1 MEEKKLADD
10 KEVIRLLEIF
20 ASDNE
25 PDGVDRL
32 AGMAL
37 DLIHRLQYGY
47 SSASKASD
55 EWREKYEK
63 ERKENE
69 DYNQK
74 LYDGELLSKD
84 YHDEQVFH
92 YVDENAELREEIKT
106 LKAELKKELAEHEEF
121 TKKAKAEIERLTEER
136 NKYKGLYETMYRKYS
151 VLQDKDLNCEKSK
164 EIASDYLNKC
174 LELQEENARLE
185 KRNSALLI
193 EKDAMEANCIALQKK
208 FDGVKTIGDW
218 VHEIHKNAVQ
228 HGWYDGN
235 GAKNFGELLMLVV
248 TEVAEVMEEYRNG
261 RLMKETYVNKNGK
274 MCGIPSELADI
285 VIRVMD
291 ICGYY
296 NIDLEQ
302 AIEEK
307 HEYNKSRPYKHGG
320 KKC

>member
-1 MEEKKLADD
+1 MQKTIDGERLTKAGGLNFADKNLSLAD
-10 KEVIRLLEIF
+10 E
-20 ASDNE
+20 
-25 PDGVDRL
+25 
-32 AGMAL
+32 
-37 DLIHRLQYGY
+37 YGY
-47 SSASKASD
+47 SHIYNRLAKWEDAQESGEIVGK
-55 EWREKYEK
+55 EW
-63 ERKENE
+63 
-69 DYNQK
+69 
-74 LYDGELLSKD
+74 
-84 YHDEQVFH
+84 HDEQVLH
-92 YVDENAELREEIKT
+92 
-106 LKAELKKELAEHEEF
+106 
-121 TKKAKAEIERLTEER
+121 
-136 NKYKGLYETMYRKYS
+136 
-151 VLQDKDLNCEKSK
+151 
-164 EIASDYLNKC
+164 
-174 LELQEENARLE
+174 LQEENARLE

-228 HGWYDGN
+228 HGWYDSK

-248 TEVAEVMEEYRNG
+248 TEVAEVMEEHRNG

-302 AIEEK
+302 AIAEK

>member
-1 MEEKKLADD
+1 MDKQKQIEEMRFKVIDNNTGKEADICEIAL
-10 KEVIRLLEIF
+10 KEDW
-20 ASDNE
+20 AK
-25 PDGVDRL
+25 
-32 AGMAL
+32 
-37 DLIHRLQYGY
+37 DLIYCDMQGFAILDDGNLVLL
-47 SSASKASD
+47 D
-55 EWREKYEK
+55 ECGKYVYCPNG
-63 ERKENE
+63 RF
-69 DYNQK
+69 
-74 LYDGELLSKD
+74 S
-84 YHDEQVFH
+84 VIP
-92 YVDENAELREEIKT
+92 ENAVVLTREEQQKYAAYKI
-106 LKAELKKELAEHEEF
+106 
-121 TKKAKAEIERLTEER
+121 IEPQIRGCLDRER
-136 NKYKGLYETMYRKYS
+136 E
-151 VLQDKDLNCEKSK
+151 
-164 EIASDYLNKC
+164 
-174 LELQEENARLE
+174 LE

-218 VHEIHKNAVQ
+218 VYEVHKNAVQ

-302 AIEEK
+302 AIAEK

>member
-1 MEEKKLADD
+1 L
-10 KEVIRLLEIF
+10 
-20 ASDNE
+20 
-25 PDGVDRL
+25 DR
-32 AGMAL
+32 
-37 DLIHRLQYGY
+37 
-47 SSASKASD
+47 
-55 EWREKYEK
+55 ERE
-63 ERKENE
+63 
-69 DYNQK
+69 
-74 LYDGELLSKD
+74 
-84 YHDEQVFH
+84 
-92 YVDENAELREEIKT
+92 
-106 LKAELKKELAEHEEF
+106 
-121 TKKAKAEIERLTEER
+121 
-136 NKYKGLYETMYRKYS
+136 
-151 VLQDKDLNCEKSK
+151 
-164 EIASDYLNKC
+164 
-174 LELQEENARLE
+174 LE

-208 FDGVKTIGDW
+208 FDGVKTIGVW
-218 VHEIHKNAVQ
+218 VYEVHKNAVQ
-228 HGWYDGN
+228 HGWYDGK

-302 AIEEK
+302 AIAEK

>member
-1 MEEKKLADD
+1 MQKTIDGERLTKAGGLNFADKNLSLAD
-10 KEVIRLLEIF
+10 E
-20 ASDNE
+20 
-25 PDGVDRL
+25 
-32 AGMAL
+32 
-37 DLIHRLQYGY
+37 YGY
-47 SSASKASD
+47 SHIYNRLAKWEDAQESGEIVGK
-55 EWREKYEK
+55 EW
-63 ERKENE
+63 
-69 DYNQK
+69 
-74 LYDGELLSKD
+74 
-84 YHDEQVFH
+84 HDEQVLHF
-92 YVDENAELREEIKT
+92 VDENKQ
-106 LKAELKKELAEHEEF
+106 
-121 TKKAKAEIERLTEER
+121 LTEER
-136 NKYKGLYETMYRKYS
+136 NKYKELYETMYRKYS
-151 VLQDKDLNCEKSK
+151 DLQGKDLNCEKSK
-164 EIASDYLNKC
+164 EVANDYLNKC
-174 LELQEENARLE
+174 LKLQEENARLE
-185 KRNSALLI
+185 KRNSALLV

-218 VHEIHKNAVQ
+218 VYEVHKNAVQ
-228 HGWYDGN
+228 HGWYDGK

-302 AIEEK
+302 AIAEK

>member
-1 MEEKKLADD
+1 MQKTIDGERLTKAGGLNFADKNLSLAD
-10 KEVIRLLEIF
+10 E
-20 ASDNE
+20 
-25 PDGVDRL
+25 
-32 AGMAL
+32 
-37 DLIHRLQYGY
+37 YGY
-47 SSASKASD
+47 SHIYNRLAK
-55 EWREKYEK
+55 W
-63 ERKENE
+63 E
-69 DYNQK
+69 DA
-74 LYDGELLSKD
+74 LEDGEIVGKEW
-84 YHDEQVFH
+84 HDEQV
-92 YVDENAELREEIKT
+92 LR
-106 LKAELKKELAEHEEF
+106 
-121 TKKAKAEIERLTEER
+121 
-136 NKYKGLYETMYRKYS
+136 
-151 VLQDKDLNCEKSK
+151 
-164 EIASDYLNKC
+164 
-174 LELQEENARLE
+174 LQEENARLE

-218 VHEIHKNAVQ
+218 VYEIHKNAVQ

>member
-1 MEEKKLADD
+1 MQKTIDGERLTKAGGLNFADKNLSLAD
-10 KEVIRLLEIF
+10 E
-20 ASDNE
+20 
-25 PDGVDRL
+25 
-32 AGMAL
+32 
-37 DLIHRLQYGY
+37 YGY
-47 SSASKASD
+47 SHIYNRLAKWEDAQESGEIVGK
-55 EWREKYEK
+55 EW
-63 ERKENE
+63 
-69 DYNQK
+69 
-74 LYDGELLSKD
+74 
-84 YHDEQVFH
+84 HDEQVLH
-92 YVDENAELREEIKT
+92 
-106 LKAELKKELAEHEEF
+106 
-121 TKKAKAEIERLTEER
+121 
-136 NKYKGLYETMYRKYS
+136 
-151 VLQDKDLNCEKSK
+151 
-164 EIASDYLNKC
+164 
-174 LELQEENARLE
+174 LQEENARLE
-185 KRNSALLI
+185 KSNSALLI
-193 EKDAMEANCIALQKK
+193 AKDAMEANCIALQKK

-228 HGWYDGN
+228 HGWYDSK

-302 AIEEK
+302 AIAEK